1 MSSKAVLQPPKKTF
15 FEQLR
20 ITVLGLSGRLPTAP
34 AEEVAKWIKNGAVL
48 VDVRT
53 GFEAKKDPLPGST
66 NIPLAKLEG
75 ELSRLPPGKAFVTFC
90 RRGGRAERAKNLL
103 EANGRKAINGGGYKR
118 VLEIV
123 ESNGSDALAGTSHSP
138 S

>member
-1 MSSKAVLQPPKKTF
+1 MNSKTALNRPGKSF
-15 FEQLR
+15 LEQLR
-20 ITVLGLSGRLPTAP
+20 ITVLGLSGKLPAAP
-34 AEEVAKWIKNGAVL
+34 AEEILKWIRNGAVL

-53 GFEAKKDPLPGST
+53 NFEARKDPMPGAT

-103 EANGRKAINGGGYKR
+103 EANGRKAINGGGYKSLLK
-118 VLEIV
+118 VLQGNESGHV
-123 ESNGSDALAGTSHSP
+123 EPGARRT
-138 S
+138 

>member
-1 MSSKAVLQPPKKTF
+1 MSSKTALDRPKESF

-34 AEEVAKWIKNGAVL
+34 AEEVATWIKNGALL
-48 VDVRT
+48 VDVRSN
-53 GFEAKKDPLPGST
+53 FEVRRDPVPGAT

-75 ELSRLPPGKAFVTFC
+75 ELPRLPPGKAYVTFC

-103 EANGRKAINGGGYKR
+103 EANGRKAINGGGYKT
-118 VLEIV
+118 VLEILERSQLAHV
-123 ESNGSDALAGTSHSP
+123 EPMARRT
-138 S
+138 